1 MGASF
6 NTMTVKFCKIDDLK
20 KIYNNEIENLR
31 YEYGADPYNGTFT
44 TCSGLRITSMV
55 FDDIEKAE
63 DWLRDNTEKWEA
75 VKAVEVKTK
84 DRHIWKLGGWCSE

>member
-6 NTMTVKFCKIDDLK
+6 NTMTVKFCKADELK

-44 TCSGLRITSMV
+44 TCSGLKITSMV
-55 FDDIEKAE
+55 F
-63 DWLRDNTEKWEA
+63 
-75 VKAVEVKTK
+75 
-84 DRHIWKLGGWCSE
+84 